1 MIMLLYFG
9 IALVIAFLFR
19 ASGIFAG
26 ILFGGIAYW
35 LVGLFSP
42 SLAIG
47 AGIAIGV
54 IFWMVTPS
62 VNKMQ

>member
-1 MIMLLYFG
+1 MLLYFG

-26 ILFGGIAYW
+26 ILFGGITYW

-42 SLAIG
+42 SLAIA

-54 IFWMVTPS
+54 IFWIVTPP

>member
-1 MIMLLYFG
+1 MLLYFG

-26 ILFGGIAYW
+26 ILGGITYW

>member
-1 MIMLLYFG
+1 MLLYFG

-26 ILFGGIAYW
+26 ILGGIAYW